1 MTTPS
6 LFRVPASHRPDT
18 SILVA
23 VACLVGSL
31 VALCV
36 GTSFAKSLFPVVG
49 AEGTVALRTGFAALV
64 LLAVWRPWRRPLARR
79 DAAWICIYGATLGLT
94 NLLFYMSL
102 RTVPLGI
109 SLALEITGPLGLA
122 VLSSRRLVDFTWIAL
137 AAAGLALL
145 LLIGGPAARPDMAG
159 AAYALAA
166 GVMWALYIV
175 FGQKAGHAHGGQA
188 TSIGLLC
195 AALVTLPFGVA
206 QAGTGLLAPE
216 VLLAGLAVGI
226 VSSALPYSLEMVA
239 LKRLPRRTFG
249 ILLSLEPAVGA
260 LAGVLFLA
268 ERPTAGQWAGIV
280 CVMAA
285 AVGCTATARRAVPAP
300 SVEVAAAAA
309 GRREDTAG

>member
-1 MTTPS
+1 MS
-6 LFRVPASHRPDT
+6 ASHRPDR
-18 SILVA
+18 SILVP
-23 VACLVGSL
+23 VACVVGSL

-36 GTSFAKSLFPVVG
+36 GTSFAESLFPVIG

-64 LLAVWRPWRRPLARR
+64 LLLVWRPWRRPLARR
-79 DAAWICIYGATLGLT
+79 DAVWICIYGATLGLT
-94 NLLFYMSL
+94 NLLFYLSL
-102 RTVPLGI
+102 RTMPLGVA
-109 SLALEITGPLGLA
+109 LALEITGPLGLA

-145 LLIGGPAARPDMAG
+145 LLIGGPAARPDRAG
-159 AAYALAA
+159 ATYALGA

-175 FGQKAGHAHGGQA
+175 FGQKAANAHGGQA

-195 AALVTLPFGVA
+195 AALVTLPFGVV
-206 QAGTGLLAPE
+206 QAGTGLLAPA

-268 ERPTAGQWAGIV
+268 ERLTAGQWAGIV
-280 CVMAA
+280 CIMAA
-285 AVGCTATARRAVPAP
+285 AVGCTATARRAVPTP
-300 SVEVAAAAA
+300 SVEVTAAAA
-309 GRREDTAG
+309 GSREEAAG